1 MTVVLRTRFRNCYRE
16 AQNSVGISCC
26 TGPLTLK
33 KWTLPSVISF
43 LHRLADWKVQH
54 QKLDGPSCKFQVWLS
69 VSSTKY
75 SPHCCQYICYSVHD
89 ENWVNNHF
97 LVKPVSKLS
106 WGGWGWV
113 WGWGS
118 LLGWWRKNEEVKVK
132 MCGLSPHLVH
142 HDDVI
147 TKFVSANLHF
157 TLTFL
162 MQKCKFLRR
171 DFKLWCSSVPR
182 SQSPAERSWAGY
194 IRLWPFLLFSWPFCL
209 RKRCY
214 WKEKLTL
221 DDMGRGGDRKG
232 GKGGSCSLVWP
243 RGGFEWLY
251 CWSFIAWTV

>member
-1 MTVVLRTRFRNCYRE
+1 MTVALHTRFRNCYRE
-16 AQNSVGISCC
+16 GQNSVGISCC

-106 WGGWGWV
+106 RGGWG

-118 LLGWWRKNEEVKVK
+118 LLGCRRKNKEMKVK
-132 MCGLSPHLVH
+132 MCGLSPHLVYQ
-142 HDDVI
+142 DDVI
-147 TKFVSANLHF
+147 TKFVSANQHF
-157 TLTFL
+157 TPTFS
-162 MQKCKFLRR
+162 MQRFNFLRR
-171 DFKLWCSSVPR
+171 DRKLSCSSLPS
-182 SQSPAERSWAGY
+182 SQNPAEKLLAGNL
-194 IRLWPFLLFSWPFCL
+194 RL
-209 RKRCY
+209 
-214 WKEKLTL
+214 
-221 DDMGRGGDRKG
+221 
-232 GKGGSCSLVWP
+232 
-243 RGGFEWLY
+243 
-251 CWSFIAWTV
+251 